1 MGIFKLVEILRK
13 PLTFKDKNGKEE
25 SAFLKT
31 PSSSQIDYF
40 SNNLN
45 ASIYNMERR
54 YHQQMIAYASLV
66 TAPLI
71 FGEDFKQIL
80 MDVHCNYE
88 RCFKDEDEGEMA
100 KVLFNLAKITKVKAR
115 NVQKRQMKNI
125 IDCASFP
132 HNEVY
137 RNMIAPMFG
146 YKVKSRQSYSPS

>member
-1 MGIFKLVEILRK
+1 MN
-13 PLTFKDKNGKEE
+13 KN
-25 SAFLKT
+25 
-31 PSSSQIDYF
+31 ID
-40 SNNLN
+40 
-45 ASIYNMERR
+45 
-54 YHQQMIAYASLV
+54 
-66 TAPLI
+66 
-71 FGEDFKQIL
+71 
-80 MDVHCNYE
+80 
-88 RCFKDEDEGEMA
+88 KDEDEGEMA